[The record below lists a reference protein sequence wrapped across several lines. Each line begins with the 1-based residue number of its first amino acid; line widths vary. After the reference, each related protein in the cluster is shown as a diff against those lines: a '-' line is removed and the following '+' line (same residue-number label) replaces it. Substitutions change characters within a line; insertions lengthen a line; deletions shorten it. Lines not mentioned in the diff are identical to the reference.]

1 MEDLQDRLRQV
12 LNAISAAA
20 LKSGRK
26 PEDITL
32 IGVTKL
38 FPPEVALQ
46 AFQAGILNL
55 AENRVQDLLAKQDW
69 LAASGLQPNWHL
81 IGTLQRNKVRHIIG
95 RTCLVHSADSV
106 ELLEEISR
114 RSLNK
119 GCITDVLLQVNSSGE
134 ESKHGFSP
142 DQLSKAAG
150 QAASMPGI
158 RIRGLMTMAQLTA
171 NPDET
176 RPVFEKT
183 KVLFDQVAK
192 QLDRP
197 DTWRILSMGMSQDYV
212 QAIESGATH
221 VRVGSALF
229 GPRPIQTA

>member
-1 MEDLQDRLRQV
+1 MQ
-12 LNAISAAA
+12 NAISDAA
-20 LKSGRK
+20 LKSGRQ

-32 IGVTKL
+32 IGVTKQ

-46 AFQAGILNL
+46 AFQAGIHNL
-55 AENRVQDLLAKQDW
+55 AENRVQDLLAKQDR
-69 LAASGLQPNWHL
+69 LAAAGLHPDWHL

-95 RTCLVHSADSV
+95 RTCLVHSADSL
-106 ELLEEISR
+106 ELLKEISR
-114 RSLNK
+114 RSQNK
-119 GCITDVLLQVNSSGE
+119 DLITDVLLQVNSSGE

-142 DQLSKAAG
+142 DELPAAAG
-150 QAASMPGI
+150 QAGSMPGI

-171 NPDET
+171 HPDET

-183 KVLFDQVAK
+183 KTLFDQIGT
-192 QLDRP
+192 QLGRP
-197 DTWRILSMGMSQDYV
+197 DTWNILSMGMSQDYI

-229 GPRPIQTA
+229 GSRPNPAVLS